1 MPQYANITG
10 KIIGLSRGLAPPQ
23 KWEPRFA
30 PVFHSHNKRF
40 VTFAQTLLEDVLEE
54 MKAPA
59 TVHWV
64 EGASHGLTLKG
75 RAEES
80 VMDEVNS
87 RVLSWVLQHS

>member
-1 MPQYANITG
+1 MFGI
-10 KIIGLSRGLAPPQ
+10 
-23 KWEPRFA
+23 
-30 PVFHSHNKRF
+30 VVHSHNKHF
-40 VTFAQTLLEDVLEE
+40 VTFVQTLLEDVVKE

-64 EGASHGLTLKG
+64 EGASHGLILKG

-87 RVLSWVLQHS
+87 RVLSWVLQHT